1 MSNTEWVHLD
11 GKVHDTQRI
20 DFTHRYLQQ
29 LKRAAAEG
37 IDIGGYFHW
46 TLTDNF
52 EWATGFGNR
61 FGLVYVDFETQKR
74 IIKDSG
80 YWYQKVIESNGEI
93 I

>member
-1 MSNTEWVHLD
+1 MD
-11 GKVHDTQRI
+11 GKVHDPQRI
-20 DFTHRYLQQ
+20 DFTHKYLKQ
-29 LKRAAAEG
+29 LKRAAEEG

-52 EWATGFGNR
+52 EWATGYGNR
-61 FGLVYVDFETQKR
+61 FGLVYVDFDTNRR

-80 YWYQKVIESNGEI
+80 YWYKSVIESNGEI